1 MYILPMKAKA
11 HFILQHSLYSL
22 SYGCMWEVSKHKR
35 SVKVAE
41 FDSRNDVYCYEGAFA
56 FVSIYPLMANS

>member
-22 SYGCMWEVSKHKR
+22 SYGCIWEVSEHKR
-35 SVKVAE
+35 RVRVAK
-41 FDSRNDVYCYEGAFA
+41 FVSRNDVYCYEGVLA
-56 FVSIYPLMANS
+56 FVSIHPLIANS

>member
-22 SYGCMWEVSKHKR
+22 SYGCIWEVSKHKKSIR
-35 SVKVAE
+35 VAN
-41 FDSRNDVYCYEGAFA
+41 FDSRNDVHCYEGVLA
-56 FVSIYPLMANS
+56 FVSIHPLLAIS